1 MMNLE
6 GIALSLYLAYALFN
20 CYDSVF
26 QVVGNALESA
36 TESQK
41 KISKQV
47 DEKFKEAINALSDYE
62 KRYHSNE
69 TVVER
74 MVTAEAKDKS
84 SLTILNKLKGK
95 LRVRGSTNDRCFVAY

>member
-1 MMNLE
+1 
-6 GIALSLYLAYALFN
+6 LFN
-20 CYDSVF
+20 CYESVF

-36 TESQK
+36 TEPEAQK
-41 KISKQV
+41 RISKEA

-69 TVVER
+69 TIVRR
-74 MVTAEAKDKS
+74 MATAEAKDKS

-95 LRVRGSTNDRCFVAY
+95 LRVRGSTNDHCFVTY